1 MTRSERPVRKRPAN
15 ARGGAQTG
23 GSARNAGRNPGRGA
37 GKGAARKA
45 APPQEFSLPET
56 LTPALPAVDSFDALD
71 MPAALTKTLAAQGVT
86 EPFPIQGATLPNSLA
101 GRDVLG
107 RGRTGSGKTLAFGLA
122 LLARTAGRRAEA
134 RKPLALVLVPTR
146 ELAQQVNDALTPYAT
161 AVNLRVATAVG
172 GMSISRQAG
181 ALRRGAEVLVATP
194 GRLKDLIERG
204 DCALD
209 QVAITVLDEAD
220 QMADMGFMPQVT
232 ALLQQVE
239 PGGQR
244 LLFSATLDKN
254 IDRLVRMF
262 LTDPVVHSVD
272 PSAGAVTTMEHH
284 VLHVADETDKKAVAL
299 RIAARDGRVI
309 LFVDT
314 KRGADRFT
322 KRLLANGVRASA
334 LHGGRS
340 QPQRNRTLDQ
350 FKNGQVT
357 ALVATNVAARGI
369 HIDDLDLVVNVDPPT
384 DHKDY
389 LHRGGRTARAGES
402 GSVVTLVLPEQKR
415 EMTRLMSDAGISPR
429 TARIKSSDEELAR
442 LTGAREPSGVPIV
455 IEVPQPAEQPKQRP
469 KARRATGGGARR
481 PAVAGTGAGTES
493 QGRQPRRGARPVA
506 GGASGG
512 TAAGRRTGS
521 GGGAN
526 GRRDETGGGAA
537 AGRSAGRGRAPQR
550 RTERGGEGGGGRRA
564 A

>member
-15 ARGGAQTG
+15 ARGTQTG
-23 GSARNAGRNPGRGA
+23 SSASARNAGRGA
-37 GKGAARKA
+37 GNKGGARKSSPA
-45 APPQEFSLPET
+45 PQEFSLPESI
-56 LTPALPAVDSFDALD
+56 TPALPAVESFDALD
-71 MPAALTKTLAAQGVT
+71 MPAALTKTLTAQGVT
-86 EPFPIQGATLPNSLA
+86 EPFPIQGATLPNALA

-122 LLARTAGRRAEA
+122 LLARTAGRRAESKA
-134 RKPLALVLVPTR
+134 PLALVLVPTR

-161 AVNLRVATAVG
+161 AVNLRIATAVG
-172 GMSISRQAG
+172 GMSIGRQAG
-181 ALRRGAEVLVATP
+181 TLRRGAEVLVATP

-204 DCALD
+204 ECTLG

-232 ALLQQVE
+232 ALLKQVE

-254 IDRLVRMF
+254 IDRLVKMF

-272 PSAGAVTTMEHH
+272 PSAGTVTTMEHH

-350 FKNGQVT
+350 FKTGQVT
-357 ALVATNVAARGI
+357 VLVATNVAARGI
-369 HIDDLDLVVNVDPPT
+369 HIDDLDLVVNVDPPA

-415 EMTRLMSDAGISPR
+415 EMTRLMADAGINPR
-429 TARIKSSDEELAR
+429 IARVTSSDEELAR
-442 LTGAREPSGVPIV
+442 ITGAREPSGVPVV
-455 IEVPQPAEQPKQRP
+455 IEVPQAAEQPKARP
-469 KARRATGGGARR
+469 KSRPRVGGGARR
-481 PAVAGTGAGTES
+481 PQGTGAGGRAQGTGTGGRAKSAGAGAGTES
-493 QGRQPRRGARPVA
+493 QGRQPQRAGGRRTEA
-506 GGASGG
+506 GGA
-512 TAAGRRTGS
+512 AGASR
-521 GGGAN
+521 
-526 GRRDETGGGAA
+526 
-537 AGRSAGRGRAPQR
+537 AGGRGRAPQR
-550 RTERGGEGGGGRRA
+550 RGEGGGQGGGGRRA